1 MACNGDSTTLPK
13 AFNELTGIATNAQ
26 LPSGSP
32 VQLAIVNL
40 TIQAAN
46 ISTTTLY
53 TPLITGFFRVTA
65 SLKRTQIA
73 TTSSTLPSLTIA
85 WTEGDNSA
93 AGSNV
98 LIATN
103 ATNMLAAAIASQ
115 QVVWAKATTAI
126 TYATAGYASAGTT
139 PMQYALRIKCEGL

>member
-1 MACNGDSTTLPK
+1 MACNGDSTTLVK
-13 AFNELTGIATNAQ
+13 AFSELTGSATGTQ
-26 LPSGSP
+26 LPSGTP
-32 VQLAIVNL
+32 TQLAIVNL
-40 TIQAAN
+40 TTQAAN
-46 ISTTTLY
+46 ISTATLY
-53 TPLITGFFRVTA
+53 TPATTGFFRVTA

-85 WTEGDNSA
+85 WTEGDNST

-103 ATNMLAAAIASQ
+103 ATNTLTAAIASQ
-115 QVVWAKATTAI
+115 QVVWAKAATAI
-126 TYATAGYASAGTT
+126 TYATAGYASVGAT

>member
-1 MACNGDSTTLPK
+1 MACNGDSTTLVK
-13 AFNELTGIATNAQ
+13 AFSELTGSATGTQ
-26 LPSGSP
+26 LPVGVP

-40 TIQAAN
+40 ITQGAN
-46 ISTTTLY
+46 ISTATLY
-53 TPLITGFFRVTA
+53 TPATTGFFRVTA
-65 SLKRTQIA
+65 SLKRTQIG

-93 AGSNV
+93 AGSNA

-103 ATNMLAAAIASQ
+103 ATNALVATIASQ
-115 QVVWAKATTAI
+115 QVIWAKAATAI
-126 TYATAGYASAGTT
+126 TYATAGYASVGAT